1 MIHTISSLEVEEVS
15 CGVSVTCG
23 GAVIWLELPA
33 LAAAALLFEEDF
45 PLLPAFVPEELLFSV
60 SAFCVC
66 VP

>member
-15 CGVSVTCG
+15 CGASVTCG
-23 GAVIWLELPA
+23 VAVIWLELPA
-33 LAAAALLFEEDF
+33 LAAAALLFEADF